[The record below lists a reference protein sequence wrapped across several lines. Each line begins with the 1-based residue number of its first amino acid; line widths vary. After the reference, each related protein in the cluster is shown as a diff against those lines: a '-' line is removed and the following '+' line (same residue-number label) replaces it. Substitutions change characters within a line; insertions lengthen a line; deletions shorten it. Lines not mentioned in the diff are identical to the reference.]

1 MNVSFTNQGA
11 FQKIACLLTGCRPV
25 RVPFSDFKRFIVGS
39 MSGTCVVPTLN
50 RCARCG
56 QVVVVD

>member
-11 FQKIACLLTGCRPV
+11 FQKIACLLTGCKPV
-25 RVPFSDFKRFIVGS
+25 RVPFSDYKRVIASALSGS
-39 MSGTCVVPTLN
+39 CVIPTLQ